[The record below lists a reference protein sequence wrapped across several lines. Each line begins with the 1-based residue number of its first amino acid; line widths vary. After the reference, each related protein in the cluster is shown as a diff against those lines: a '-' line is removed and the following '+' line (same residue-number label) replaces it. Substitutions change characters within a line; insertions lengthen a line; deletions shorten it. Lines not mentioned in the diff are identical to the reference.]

1 MNVRFVFVFTIVFA
15 IAPPAMSASHAGTQ
29 VEANAAIAAFSNEL
43 KAELMAAMQA
53 GGPLNAIEVCAARA
67 PAIAA
72 SVSIDSGMQL
82 SRVSLRN
89 RNPGNEPSDWQA
101 SVLRNFEQRLAAGET
116 ADSLS
121 WQEVAVSGGR
131 QEFRLMK
138 AIPTAPLCLQ
148 CHGEAI
154 APTVAKKIG
163 ELYPEDKATGFR
175 EGDIRGAFVVTK
187 LLD

>member
-1 MNVRFVFVFTIVFA
+1 MFTILCA
-15 IAPPAMSASHAGTQ
+15 IASPAMSASAKDSQ
-29 VEANAAIAAFSNEL
+29 AEARAAIAAFGNEL

-53 GGPLNAIEVCAARA
+53 GGPLNAIEVCATRA
-67 PAIAA
+67 PAIAE

-89 RNPGNEPSDWQA
+89 RNPGNAPADWQA
-101 SVLRNFEQRLAAGET
+101 SVLRDFEQRLAAGET
-116 ADSLS
+116 AESLS
-121 WQEVAVSGGR
+121 WQEVADSSGR

-148 CHGEAI
+148 CHGETI
-154 APTVAKKIG
+154 APAVAKKIE

-187 LLD
+187 WLD